1 MDQLKQEELNEIESQ
16 LGFPQGDNGIE
27 MAKMMNET
35 NIIMTLETIK
45 ALDIHNNHQILEM
58 GHGNCDHL
66 NEILNKADHLFYS
79 GLEIS
84 DTMYTEACRINK
96 KMVSNKSASFHL
108 YDGNSIPFKADTFD
122 RIMTVNT
129 LYFWKNPKDLLNE
142 LHRVLTPKGLA
153 VITFAKSEFMEGL
166 PFVQDKFNLYSNQKA
181 KDLVSLSQLKL
192 ISILDKS
199 DNVKSKIG
207 DMVNRKFSVM
217 ILEKP

>member
-16 LGFPQGDNGIE
+16 LRFPQGENGIE
-27 MAKMMNET
+27 MAKMMNDT
-35 NIIMTLETIK
+35 NITMTLETIK
-45 ALDIHNNHQILEM
+45 ALDIHNNHKILEM

-66 NEILNKADHLFYS
+66 NEILNKGHNLIYS

-84 DTMYTEACRINK
+84 DTMYAEACRINK
-96 KMVSNKSASFHL
+96 EKVSNKSASFHL
-108 YDGNSIPFKADTFD
+108 YDGDNIPFEADTFD

-129 LYFWKNPKDLLNE
+129 LYFWKSPIDLLNE

-181 KDLVSLSQLKL
+181 KDLVNLSQLKL
-192 ISILDKS
+192 VSILDKS
-199 DNVKSKIG
+199 DHVKSKIG